1 LFSVEKYFIVES
13 MKPVIQWICVLGS
26 AVFVGWSDA
35 HTDEIPVVLGF
46 VLLLSAIL
54 GGAFPRRPW
63 LTGFL
68 MGAPMF
74 LVETLAHFLVIRVP
88 YTPSAGLPWPALLGF
103 IPAMGGAFF
112 GSAVRHL
119 NRHTSTAG

>member
-1 LFSVEKYFIVES
+1 MAY
-13 MKPVIQWICVLGS
+13 WICVLAG
-26 AVFVGWSDA
+26 AGFAGWTHA
-35 HTDEIPVVLGF
+35 HTDEVPVVLGI
-46 VLLLSAIL
+46 VLTLSAIL

-68 MGAPMF
+68 LGAPVF
-74 LVETLAHFLVIRVP
+74 LVETLVHFRLIGAP
-88 YTPSAGLPWPALLGF
+88 YPPSAGLPWAALVAF

-119 NRHTSTAG
+119 NKEVNPAG